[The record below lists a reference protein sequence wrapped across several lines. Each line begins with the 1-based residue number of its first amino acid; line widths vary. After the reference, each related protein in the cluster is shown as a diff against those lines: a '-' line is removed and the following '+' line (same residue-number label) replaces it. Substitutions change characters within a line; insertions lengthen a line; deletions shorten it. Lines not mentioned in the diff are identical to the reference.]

1 MHSRCC
7 CPPDSPSAL
16 FFSRSLTSSQM
27 AASRRDFSTISSS
40 SARLRMPWVPG
51 PVGHVVVDAHGKGI
65 GLLEHHAHLLAQP
78 GGVQVLVEN
87 ILAFKAYL
95 ALDVNAGDQVIHAV
109 EGFEKRGL
117 AAAGGAD
124 EGRDLMGWDLHIDV
138 F

>member
-7 CPPDSPSAL
+7 CPPTL
-16 FFSRSLTSSQM
+16 FQPVLDLLPDGRIPQ
-27 AASRRDFSTISSS
+27 
-40 SARLRMPWVPG
+40 RLFYDLVQLRAVADAVGPG
-51 PVGHVVVDAHGKGI
+51 TVGHVVVDAHGKGI

-124 EGRDLMGWDLHIDV
+124 EGRDLMGWDLHVDI